1 MGKSNLIRN
10 SVLILGA
17 LLAWQAIKDHRL
29 KTARETRNDRYA
41 MMEELW
47 TDEQIEHVKESM
59 RNVGKFLATSGID
72 NKCTVDHIGERQEL
86 LEGIFIIVTSRPLVS
101 LQHGYQGSTD
111 RKVSQRGPDADQRNF
126 GKSGPRWT
134 TEQEN
139 FQNADRGGPRTNE
152 MKNRGLMNIKGK

>member
-41 MMEELW
+41 MMEDLW

-86 LEGIFIIVTSRPLVS
+86 LEGILSWC
-101 LQHGYQGSTD
+101 LQGHSCHYNT
-111 RKVSQRGPDADQRNF
+111 R
-126 GKSGPRWT
+126 
-134 TEQEN
+134 
-139 FQNADRGGPRTNE
+139 
-152 MKNRGLMNIKGK
+152 

>member
-10 SVLILGA
+10 SILILSA

-29 KTARETRNDRYA
+29 ETARETRNDRYA

-86 LEGIFIIVTSRPLVS
+86 LEGILS
-101 LQHGYQGSTD
+101 
-111 RKVSQRGPDADQRNF
+111 
-126 GKSGPRWT
+126 
-134 TEQEN
+134 
-139 FQNADRGGPRTNE
+139 
-152 MKNRGLMNIKGK
+152 

>member
-1 MGKSNLIRN
+1 MQIFLNQILGQYNSKYLNFIKKRPFLAKILGRMGKSNLIRN

-41 MMEELW
+41 MMEDLW

-86 LEGIFIIVTSRPLVS
+86 LEGILS
-101 LQHGYQGSTD
+101 
-111 RKVSQRGPDADQRNF
+111 
-126 GKSGPRWT
+126 
-134 TEQEN
+134 
-139 FQNADRGGPRTNE
+139 
-152 MKNRGLMNIKGK
+152 